1 MIDKAG
7 DEKVDEAVRESFPAS
22 DAPATLVTGVRVQ
35 NNGRKP
41 SAGPMTSD
49 VVSDDVAEN
58 RFEITIE
65 GQTAFL
71 EYERQ
76 PGRIR
81 LIHTEVPPRLQGRG
95 LGSRLAKHALDTARA
110 DRLTIVAEC
119 PVVQA
124 YLRKNPIR

>member
-1 MIDKAG
+1 MIDS
-7 DEKVDEAVRESFPAS
+7 DNKVDEALRESFPAS
-22 DAPATLVTGVRVQ
+22 DAPASVVTGARVQ
-35 NNGRKP
+35 
-41 SAGPMTSD
+41 SAARSSAAPVTSD
-49 VVSDDVAEN
+49 VVRDNVALN

-81 LIHTEVPPRLQGRG
+81 LIHTEVPPKLQGRG
-95 LGSRLAKHALDTARA
+95 LGNSLAKHALDSARA
-110 DRLTIVAEC
+110 DRLTIIAEC

-124 YLRKNPIR
+124 YLRKHPIR

>member
-7 DEKVDEAVRESFPAS
+7 DERVDEAVRGSFPAS
-22 DAPATLVTGVRVQ
+22 DAPATVVTGARVQ
-35 NNGRKP
+35 H
-41 SAGPMTSD
+41 SAAGPADGVRDNTG
-49 VVSDDVAEN
+49 AN
-58 RFEITIE
+58 RFEITID
-65 GQTAFL
+65 GQTASL

-95 LGSRLAKHALDTARA
+95 LASRLAKHALDAARS
-110 DRLTIVAEC
+110 DRLTIIAEC